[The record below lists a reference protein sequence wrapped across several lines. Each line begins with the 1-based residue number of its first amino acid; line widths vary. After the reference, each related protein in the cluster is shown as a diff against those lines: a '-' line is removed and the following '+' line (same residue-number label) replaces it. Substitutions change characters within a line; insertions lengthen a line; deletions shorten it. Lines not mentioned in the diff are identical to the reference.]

1 MDNWI
6 KINEAAKELKVSQN
20 FIRTITCR
28 SEFKDLVN
36 NIKPAKVNVNDK
48 FKKLVKKFIQRATLD
63 RSVYENKYFI
73 ENYLTQNKSIAV
85 SQLTLKWT
93 DDAIECY
100 SIGCNCS
107 KCEFKKQLS
116 TKCRLKFV
124 VLELVK
130 KLGAPKIKR
139 KDIL

>member
-1 MDNWI
+1 MT
-6 KINEAAKELKVSQN
+6 INAAAKELKVSQN
-20 FIRTITCR
+20 FIRTIVCR

-48 FKKLVKKFIQRATLD
+48 FKKLVKKFIQRATLE

-73 ENYLTQNKSIAV
+73 ENYLTRSKSIVV
-85 SQLTLKWT
+85 SQSTLKWT